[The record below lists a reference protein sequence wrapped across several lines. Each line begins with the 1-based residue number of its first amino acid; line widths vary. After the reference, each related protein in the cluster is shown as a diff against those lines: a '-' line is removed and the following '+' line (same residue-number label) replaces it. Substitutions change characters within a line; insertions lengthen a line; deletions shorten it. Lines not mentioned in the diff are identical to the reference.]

1 MLIQGLSR
9 GAISPLLLFF
19 RRYIRFAAPA
29 LVCWLSACSSS
40 TPSSAVYASG
50 YLADSGVVRL
60 WRKDDTQQH
69 LTTLVTALSPLQGQ
83 DARITRYRFQQGALR
98 EVQQTYSA
106 SAHESASAREEI
118 RLRFDQAGT
127 VSYMQRQ
134 LPDRRESLSEDEI
147 ALYQFDARRLLALS
161 DSLRAGKVS
170 LMQGRWNAGQVTTC
184 DGQTVRPDLDRA
196 SLAWIAQRAERTAE
210 PLNAAWLV
218 SPEGTQLLQ
227 VAEADFCRWEPTAEA
242 W

>member
-19 RRYIRFAAPA
+19 RRHIRFAAPA

-40 TPSSAVYASG
+40 TPSPAVYASG

-60 WRKDDTQQH
+60 WRKDDAPQH
-69 LTTLVTALSPLQGQ
+69 LTTLVTALSPLQGL
-83 DARITRYRFQQGALR
+83 DARITRYRFQQGVLR

-106 SAHESASAREEI
+106 SAREEV

-147 ALYQFDARRLLALS
+147 ALFQFDARRLLELS

-170 LMQGRWNAGQVTTC
+170 LMQGRWNAGQVITC

-196 SLAWIAQRAERTAE
+196 SLAWIAQRAERATG
-210 PLNAAWLV
+210 PLSVAWLV

-227 VAEADFCRWEPTAEA
+227 VAETDFCRWVPTVEA

>member
-9 GAISPLLLFF
+9 GAISPLLLFC
-19 RRYIRFAAPA
+19 RRHIRFAAPV

-40 TPSSAVYASG
+40 TPPPAVYASG

-60 WRKDDTQQH
+60 WRKDDAQQH
-69 LTTLVTALSPLQGQ
+69 LTTLVTALSPLSGKEV
-83 DARITRYRFQQGALR
+83 RITRYRFQQGALR
-98 EVQQTYSA
+98 EVQQTN
-106 SAHESASAREEI
+106 SASAREEV

-147 ALYQFDARRLLALS
+147 ALFQFDARRLLELS

-184 DGQTVRPDLDRA
+184 DGKTVRPELDRS
-196 SLAWIAQRAERTAE
+196 SLAWIAQQAERAAG
-210 PLNAAWLV
+210 PLSIAWLT

-227 VAEADFCRWEPTAEA
+227 AAETDFCRWEPTAEA

>member
-19 RRYIRFAAPA
+19 RRHIRLVAPV
-29 LVCWLSACSSS
+29 LVCWLTACSSH
-40 TPSSAVYASG
+40 PSAPAVYASG
-50 YLADSGVVRL
+50 YLDDRGVVRL
-60 WRKDDTQQH
+60 WRKDDVQQH
-69 LTTLVTALSPLQGQ
+69 LTTLVTVFSPLQGKES
-83 DARITRYRFQQGALR
+83 RTTRYRFQQGGLR
-98 EVQQTYSA
+98 EVRQTA
-106 SAHESASAREEI
+106 SSSSQGEV

-147 ALYQFDARRLLALS
+147 ALYQYDARRLLALS

-170 LMQGRWNAGQVTTC
+170 LIQGRWSAGQVTTC
-184 DGQTVRPDLDRA
+184 DGKTVRPDLDRA
-196 SLAWIAQRAERTAE
+196 SLAMIAQQAERAAG
-210 PLNAAWLV
+210 PLSIAWLV

-227 VAEADFCRWEPTAEA
+227 VAEADFCRWEPMTEGE
-242 W
+242 

>member
-19 RRYIRFAAPA
+19 RRHLRFVVPSLAC
-29 LVCWLSACSSS
+29 LLSACSFQPP
-40 TPSSAVYASG
+40 TPAVYASG
-50 YLADSGVVRL
+50 YLADRGVVRL
-60 WRKDDTQQH
+60 WRKDDAQPH
-69 LTTLVTALSPLQGQ
+69 LTTLVTAFSPLQGKEV
-83 DARITRYRFQQGALR
+83 RITRYRFLQGTLR
-98 EVQQTYSA
+98 EVQQTTSA
-106 SAHESASAREEI
+106 SSQDEV
-118 RLRFDQAGT
+118 RLRFDQDGT

-170 LMQGRWNAGQVTTC
+170 LMQGRWNAGQVITC
-184 DGQTVRPDLDRA
+184 SGQTVRPDLDRS
-196 SLAWIAQRAERTAE
+196 SLAWIAQQNERAAGQ
-210 PLNAAWLV
+210 LSVAWLV

-227 VAEADFCRWEPTAEA
+227 AAEADFCRWESTAET